1 MSFCPGEY
9 VRDGESMEYPSLSGV
24 YTPLSSGV
32 DFSDSIASGVEGFGA
47 DFFLRTAEE
56 IFITLVPHGRVERP
70 HGVDTL

>member
-1 MSFCPGEY
+1 MLPTVIFHD
-9 VRDGESMEYPSLSGV
+9 RNLS
-24 YTPLSSGV
+24 

-56 IFITLVPHGRVERP
+56 IFITLVPHGRVESP